1 MFARDASFNCISG
14 IGVIQI
20 DLNQLVAFGNGEY
33 YGCMSPW
40 VAAITTAVLL
50 LWGGY
55 GPAVSAQERRALT
68 VAAASD
74 LQAALPEIIRTFE
87 RETRA
92 TVTVSFGSSGNFFAQ
107 IQNGAPFDVFL
118 SADIDY
124 PRQLA
129 ASGRADGASLYQYAT
144 GRIVL
149 WTRKDSG
156 IDVTKGLRGLT
167 DSRIGRIA
175 IANPK
180 HAPYGRAAEA
190 ALRYEKVYDAVRPR
204 LVLGENISQTAQLVD
219 SGNASVGIIAL
230 SLAVSPALRA
240 TGTYT
245 EVPLTAHP
253 PIQQAAVVVS
263 ASRNKGLARE
273 LVAYLGRPD
282 VRQLLQRFGFM
293 PPQPV
298 SR

>member
-1 MFARDASFNCISG
+1 MVETARSIS
-14 IGVIQI
+14 
-20 DLNQLVAFGNGEY
+20 L
-33 YGCMSPW
+33 
-40 VAAITTAVLL
+40 VLL
-50 LWGGY
+50 GLSLLSWT
-55 GPAVSAQERRALT
+55 AAAQSRAERTLR

-74 LQAALPEIIRTFE
+74 LQAALPEIVKGFE
-87 RETRA
+87 RESRA

-107 IQNGAPFDVFL
+107 VQNGAPFDVFL
-118 SADIDY
+118 SADVDY

-167 DSRIGRIA
+167 DARITRIA

-190 ALRYEKVYDAVRPR
+190 ALRYEKVYDAVRGR

-219 SGNASVGIIAL
+219 SGNANVGIIAL
-230 SLAVSPALRA
+230 SLAVGPALRA

-245 EVPLTAHP
+245 EIPLTAHP
-253 PIQQAAVVVS
+253 PIEQAAVVLS
-263 ASRNKGLARE
+263 ASKNKALARE
-273 LVAYLGRPD
+273 MVQYLGRPE